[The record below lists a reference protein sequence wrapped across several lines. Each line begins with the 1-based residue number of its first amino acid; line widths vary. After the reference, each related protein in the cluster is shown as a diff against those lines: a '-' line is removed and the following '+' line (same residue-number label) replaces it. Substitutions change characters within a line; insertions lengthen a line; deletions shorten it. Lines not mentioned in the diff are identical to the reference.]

1 MKKLTLKEAKVMFWS
16 DFATEEE
23 KKEYRTR
30 KKQNDYS
37 CDIRC
42 KWVDFVD
49 YLLKDGL
56 ISEKQADNFTL

>member
-1 MKKLTLKEAKVMFWS
+1 MKNLTLKESRAMFWNEL
-16 DFATEEE
+16 ATEEE
-23 KKEYRTR
+23 KKEYRSR
-30 KKQNDYS
+30 KRQNDYS